1 VGEPPTLPTAFEIII
16 DDGPWPPK
24 ECDMATRLRFKLAR
38 GNLCMPI
45 VLVSAQH
52 EGVKNVMTAAW
63 SSPSSFDPPLIQVA
77 IGTTRFT
84 HDLIMKSKEFVLN
97 IVSEEQME
105 LAEFCGNTSGREI
118 DKFMDARI
126 PFRPGRKVGAP
137 VILGCVAN
145 IECTVAGYFLAGDHT
160 VFVGETVAYQEDKKK
175 RPLIRFRGGFFELGK
190 ELGKDTHKAKV

>member
-1 VGEPPTLPTAFEIII
+1 
-16 DDGPWPPK
+16 
-24 ECDMATRLRFKLAR
+24 MATRLRFKLAR

-63 SSPSSFDPPLIQVA
+63 SAPASFDPPLIQIA

-97 IVSEEQME
+97 VVAEDQME
-105 LAEFCGNTSGREI
+105 LAEFCGNISGREV
-118 DKFMDARI
+118 DKFRERKI

-137 VILGCVAN
+137 VILGCVAH
-145 IECTVAGYFLAGDHT
+145 IECRVRSYFLAGDHT

-175 RPLIRFRGGFFELGK
+175 MPLVRFRGGFYRLGEELGR
-190 ELGKDTHKAKV
+190 DTHKAKV